1 MRHVRTSEARAR
13 PGRGPLLTNSV
24 SMNIEDSGAVDRVIV
39 RLVTELKPYVGDQHA
54 RYAQTTVPGGDEADI
69 VDVLVQTEK
78 STSMFALWYGEG
90 LPKSCDDSGFA
101 EVATCARTPDGT
113 IVALYEEVRANEE
126 PYELVRILAAFRP
139 DGLVVTL
146 NRYAEVG
153 PSTPVEPWTFDSLQ
167 AIAVDSVWR
176 A

>member
-1 MRHVRTSEARAR
+1 MNTEAY
-13 PGRGPLLTNSV
+13 
-24 SMNIEDSGAVDRVIV
+24 GAVDRVIA

-69 VDVLVQTEK
+69 VDVLVQTDK

-101 EVATCARTPDGT
+101 EVATCTRVPDGT
-113 IVALYEEVRANEE
+113 IVARYEEVRADEDEE

-146 NRYAEVG
+146 NRYAEAG

-167 AIAVDSVWR
+167 AIAVDSAWR

>member
-1 MRHVRTSEARAR
+1 MNSEPA
-13 PGRGPLLTNSV
+13 S
-24 SMNIEDSGAVDRVIV
+24 AVDRVIAS
-39 RLVTELKPYVGDQHA
+39 LVTELKPYVGDQHA
-54 RYAQTTVPGGDEADI
+54 RYAQSTVPGGDEADI

-90 LPKSCDDSGFA
+90 LPKSCDDNGFA
-101 EVATCARTPDGT
+101 AVATCTRTPDGT
-113 IVALYEEVRANEE
+113 IVAQYEEVRADENEE
-126 PYELVRILAAFRP
+126 PYELVRILVAFRS

-146 NRYAEVG
+146 NRYAEAG

-167 AIAVDSVWR
+167 AMALDSAWR